1 MTSSS
6 GDKFNSSTAK
16 YAVNHLKDV
25 DYKENALKTAEESSD
40 NLHFRKEL
48 TDYLKNDENSGQFTS
63 EQVDYAMKHAKLT
76 INALETAK
84 HIGDQSYSSKSQ
96 LETTYV

>member
-40 NLHFRKEL
+40 NLHFRKR
-48 TDYLKNDENSGQFTS
+48 TN
-63 EQVDYAMKHAKLT
+63 
-76 INALETAK
+76 
-84 HIGDQSYSSKSQ
+84 
-96 LETTYV
+96 